1 MYQADANLKQSYAV
15 QIAGSNSYA
24 TPEVAQTEAEFIL
37 ERMRTIRGK
46 LSDVHG
52 MSKVANEKIIGPAP
66 SPLPTGESIGKTS
79 PISQGF
85 LANISQ
91 ILGEIDSTSS
101 EIAEQLSRL
110 HRSF

>member
-1 MYQADANLKQSYAV
+1 MYQDPAMKQDYANAQS
-15 QIAGSNSYA
+15 AGSNSYA
-24 TPEVAQTEAEFIL
+24 TPEVSQTEAEFIL

-52 MSKVANEKIIGPAP
+52 MSKIANEKIIGPV
-66 SPLPTGESIGKTS
+66 PLLLPAGESVGKTS
-79 PISQGF
+79 VPQGF